1 MMKGTITLSVPK
13 TATENDIKALRK
25 EYSEQGY
32 IVNIVRSGYTDNK
45 EWLSEFLNARLR
57 A

>member
-13 TATENDIKALRK
+13 TATESDIKALRQ

-32 IVNIVRSGYTDNK
+32 IVNIVKSGYTDNK